1 MTLCLN
7 HNPKRPFMNISNNCV
22 ASFHYTLTDSTG
34 KVLDSSTDQEPL
46 SYLHGAGN
54 IIPGLEKALLGK
66 TVGDKLN
73 VAVQAAEAYGERD
86 DTMVQELPNSMFS
99 GVDKIEV
106 GMEFHAE
113 TEHGLQ
119 VVTVTAVENDTVTI
133 DGNHPLAGVDL
144 NFDLEITEVRDAT
157 AEELN
162 HGHAH
167 GAGGHHHH

>member
-1 MTLCLN
+1 
-7 HNPKRPFMNISNNCV
+7 MNISDNCV
-22 ASFHYTLTDSTG
+22 ASFHYTLTNSTG
-34 KVLDSSTDQEPL
+34 EVLDSSIGQEPL

-54 IIPGLEKALLGK
+54 IIPGLEKALAGK
-66 TVGDKLN
+66 TVGDKLKVSVN
-73 VAVQAAEAYGERD
+73 AAEAYGERD
-86 DTMVQELPNSMFS
+86 SSMVQELPNSMFS
-99 GVDKIEV
+99 GVNKIEV

-119 VVTVTAVENDTVTI
+119 VVTVTAVEGDTVTI

-144 NFDLEITEVRDAT
+144 NFDVEITEVRNAT
-157 AEELN
+157 SEELD

>member
-1 MTLCLN
+1 
-7 HNPKRPFMNISNNCV
+7 MNISENCV
-22 ASFHYTLTDSTG
+22 ASFHYTLTDNTG
-34 KVLDSSTDQEPL
+34 KVLDSSEGQEPL

-54 IIPGLEKALLGK
+54 IIPGLEDALVGK
-66 TVGDKLN
+66 TIGDKLSVSVN
-73 VAVQAAEAYGERD
+73 AAQAYGLRD
-86 DTMVQELPNSMFS
+86 DSMVQELPSSMFS
-99 GVDKIEV
+99 GIDNIET

-119 VVTVTAVENDTVTI
+119 VVTVTKVDGDQITI

-144 NFDLEITEVRDAT
+144 NFDVEITDVRTAT
-157 AEELN
+157 EEELN

>member
-1 MTLCLN
+1 
-7 HNPKRPFMNISNNCV
+7 MNISDNCV
-22 ASFHYTLTDSTG
+22 ASFHYTLTNSTG
-34 KVLDSSTDQEPL
+34 EVLDSSIGQEPL

-54 IIPGLEKALLGK
+54 IIPGLEKALAGK
-66 TVGDKLN
+66 TVGDKLKVSVN
-73 VAVQAAEAYGERD
+73 AAEAYGERD
-86 DTMVQELPNSMFS
+86 SSMVQELPNSMFS

-106 GMEFHAE
+106 GMELHAE

-119 VVTVTAVENDTVTI
+119 VVTVTAVEGDTITI

-144 NFDLEITEVRDAT
+144 NFDVEITEVRNAT
-157 AEELN
+157 SEELD

>member
-1 MTLCLN
+1 
-7 HNPKRPFMNISNNCV
+7 MNITDNCV

-34 KVLDSSTDQEPL
+34 KVLDSSEGQEPL

-66 TVGDKLN
+66 TSGDKLT
-73 VAVQAAEAYGERD
+73 VSVKAAEAYGERD
-86 DTMVQELPNSMFS
+86 DTMVQELPTSMFS

-119 VVTVTAVENDTVTI
+119 VVTVTGVADETVTI
-133 DGNHPLAGVDL
+133 DGNHPLAGIDL
-144 NFDLEITEVRDAT
+144 NFDVEVTEVRDAS
-157 AEELN
+157 EDEMS

>member
-1 MTLCLN
+1 
-7 HNPKRPFMNISNNCV
+7 MNISNNCV

-34 KVLDSSTDQEPL
+34 KVLDSSEGQEPL

-54 IIPGLEKALLGK
+54 IIPGLENALVGKA
-66 TVGDKLN
+66 VGDKLN
-73 VAVQAAEAYGERD
+73 VSVAAAEAYGERD
-86 DTMVQELPNSMFS
+86 DAMVQQLDSSMFS
-99 GVDKIEV
+99 GIEQIEV

-119 VVTVTAVENDTVTI
+119 VVTVTGVEGDQVTI

-144 NFDLEITEVRDAT
+144 NFDVEVTDVREATEDEIA
-157 AEELN
+157 

-167 GAGGHHHH
+167 GAGGHHH

>member
-1 MTLCLN
+1 
-7 HNPKRPFMNISNNCV
+7 MNISPNSV
-22 ASFHYTLTDSTG
+22 ASIHYTLTDGQG
-34 KVLDSSTDQEPL
+34 KVIDTSEGQEPL
-46 SYLHGAGN
+46 AYLHGAGN

-66 TVGDKLN
+66 TVGDKFT
-73 VAVQAAEAYGERD
+73 VSIPAAEAYGVRD
-86 DTMVQELPNSMFS
+86 DSMVQQLPSNMFS
-99 GVDKIEV
+99 GIDNIEV

-119 VVTVTAVENDTVTI
+119 VVTVTNVEGDNVTI

-144 NFDLEITEVRDAT
+144 TFDVEVADIRT
-157 AEELN
+157 ASSEELE

>member
-1 MTLCLN
+1 
-7 HNPKRPFMNISNNCV
+7 MNISEHCI
-22 ASFHYTLTDSTG
+22 ASFHYTLTDGSG
-34 KVLDSSTDQEPL
+34 KVLDTSEGQEPL
-46 SYLHGAGN
+46 AYLHGSGN

-66 TVGDKLN
+66 TVGNKLH
-73 VAVQAAEAYGERD
+73 VSIPAAEAYGLRD
-86 DTMVQELPNSMFS
+86 DSMVQELPSNMFD
-99 GVDKIEV
+99 GIDKIEV

-119 VVTVTAVENDTVTI
+119 VVTVTKVDGDMVFI

-144 NFDLEITEVRDAT
+144 TFDVEITEVRA
-157 AEELN
+157 ASEEEME

>member
-1 MTLCLN
+1 
-7 HNPKRPFMNISNNCV
+7 MNISNNCV

-34 KVLDSSTDQEPL
+34 KVLDSSEGQEPL

-54 IIPGLEKALLGK
+54 IIPGLEKALVGK
-66 TVGDKLN
+66 AVGDKLN
-73 VAVQAAEAYGERD
+73 VSVAAAEAYGERD
-86 DTMVQELPNSMFS
+86 DAMVQQLDSSMFS
-99 GVDKIEV
+99 GIDQLEV

-119 VVTVTAVENDTVTI
+119 VVTVTGVEGDQVTI

-144 NFDLEITEVRDAT
+144 NFDVEVTDVREATEDEIA
-157 AEELN
+157 

-167 GAGGHHHH
+167 GAGGHHH